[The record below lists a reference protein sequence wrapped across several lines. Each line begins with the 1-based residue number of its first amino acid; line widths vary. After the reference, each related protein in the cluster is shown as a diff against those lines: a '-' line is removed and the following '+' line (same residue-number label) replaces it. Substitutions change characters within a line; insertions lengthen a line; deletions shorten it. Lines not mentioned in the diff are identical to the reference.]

1 MSKIVIVEDELIV
14 AGDIRTTLE
23 NNKYAVAGIARSFD
37 DALKLIEESRPW
49 IVLLDIFLKGDKT
62 GIDLAGRL
70 NAMGIPFIYI
80 SANSNQQILEAV
92 KPTNP
97 FGFIVKP
104 FRERDLLVT
113 LEIAKYRHDVSSR
126 LDHPDFNNSV
136 EKSIF
141 GGVIGTNSTMLK
153 VFDQANKVSASDTSV
168 LLYGESGT
176 GKELVA
182 NYIVQ
187 QSPRKNKPYIKV
199 NCAAIPANLMEAE
212 FFGHEKG
219 AFTGAVGRRAGKF
232 EMASGGTMLL
242 DEVGDMP
249 LDLQAKLLRVLQ
261 EKEIQR
267 LGGNANVKIDV
278 RIIAATGKNLE
289 KEVAEG
295 RFRLDLYYRLHVFPI
310 VLPPLRERKEDI
322 PALVRHFIKR
332 LVQKT
337 GTPVNDISG
346 KALSELLNYDWPGN
360 VRELEHIVERSFL
373 MTKGSVIERIQQQS
387 KENKENKGS
396 APEIKSLDEYER
408 DHIIEV
414 LKKTNGRIDGP
425 QGAAAILKVPA
436 STLHAKIK
444 KLGIKMT
451 YQ

>member
-1 MSKIVIVEDELIV
+1 MGKIVIVEDELIV
-14 AGDIRTTLE
+14 ARDISRTLE
-23 NNKYAVAGIARSFD
+23 RNNYEVAGIARSYD
-37 DALKLIEESRPW
+37 DALKLIETSKPW

-62 GIDLAGRL
+62 GIDLAGQL
-70 NAMGIPFIYI
+70 NTMGIPFIYV
-80 SANSNQQILEAV
+80 SANSNQNVLEAV
-92 KPTNP
+92 KPTKP

-113 LEIAKYRHDVSSR
+113 LEIAKYRHEANWE
-126 LDHPDFNNSV
+126 LDRTDTGRAS
-136 EKSIF
+136 EKSAF
-141 GGVIGTNSTMLK
+141 DGVMGTNSAMSKMFDLASK
-153 VFDQANKVSASDTSV
+153 VAPSDTSV
-168 LLYGESGT
+168 LLQGESGT
-176 GKELVA
+176 GKERVA
-182 NYIVQ
+182 QYIVQ
-187 QSPRKNKPYIKV
+187 LSPRKNKPYIKV
-199 NCAAIPANLMEAE
+199 NCAAIPATLMEAE
-212 FFGHEKG
+212 FFGYEKG
-219 AFTGAVGRRAGKF
+219 AFTGAATRKVGKF

-242 DEVGDMP
+242 DEIGDMP
-249 LDLQAKLLRVLQ
+249 LDLQSKLLRVLQ
-261 EKEIQR
+261 EKEIER
-267 LGGNANVKIDV
+267 LGGTSHIKVDV
-278 RIIAATGKNLE
+278 RIIAATSKNLE

-310 VLPPLRERKEDI
+310 ALPPLRERKEDI
-322 PALVRHFIKR
+322 PALVRYFIKL

-337 GTPVNDISG
+337 ERQINDISG

-373 MTKGSVIERIQQQS
+373 MTKGPVIEEILLPS
-387 KENKENKGS
+387 KENKGPLQPSEL
-396 APEIKSLDEYER
+396 KSLEEFER

-425 QGAAAILKVPA
+425 SGAAAILKVPA